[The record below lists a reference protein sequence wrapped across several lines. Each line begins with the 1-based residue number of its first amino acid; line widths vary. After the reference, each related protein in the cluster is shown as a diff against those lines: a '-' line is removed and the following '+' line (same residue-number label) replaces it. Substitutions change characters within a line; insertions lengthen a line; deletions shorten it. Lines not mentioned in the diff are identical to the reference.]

1 MSFIIVDKN
10 IPIIITIQMTQ
21 VERSLLEVN
30 FPDFVTRFKDVCL
43 DQLLP
48 IIDQTIDEIRQAD
61 NSTLIVLLI
70 ILFVQLLRL
79 ALL

>member
-1 MSFIIVDKN
+1 MSNIVSVKL
-10 IPIIITIQMTQ
+10 ITIQMTQ